1 MRRCVGYT
9 LRMAQDPWKRAYQ
22 LQRLKQTGAPAGP
35 PPSAPRLRQPRPW
48 LTVLLLL
55 LLMLA
60 LGAGGYFAWLSR
72 ERWLPQARE
81 ELPAPVQEAVPV
93 YRRGVDQGALE
104 DGLGIR
110 LAVFGNV
117 HDMLAATRDWNIEW
131 KLSSLGSDRAR
142 VSAPGVWARANA
154 NVIEYYEL
162 DITGVY
168 ASLCWKKWLPELQR
182 AGLSPELSWEMLT
195 GEKNGEGNQEYELR
209 SADSLKRPE
218 GTVRQAFVLRF
229 VDGYLRRV
237 EGQVSFGPAIPPGPV
252 QREDVPLEHP
262 APQPPPAE
270 KPLPPNLRPT
280 H

>member
-1 MRRCVGYT
+1 
-9 LRMAQDPWKRAYQ
+9 MAQDPWKRAYQ
-22 LQRLKQTGAPAGP
+22 LQRLKQSSAPAVP
-35 PPSAPRLRQPRPW
+35 PYPTAPPRQPRPW
-48 LTVLLLL
+48 LTVVLLL

-60 LGAGGYFAWLSR
+60 LGGGGYFAWLSR
-72 ERWLPQARE
+72 EHWLPQARE

-93 YRRGVDQGALE
+93 FRRGVDQGALE

-117 HDMLAATRDWNIEW
+117 HDMLAATRDWGVEW

-142 VSAPGVWARANA
+142 LSAPGVWARANA
-154 NVIEYYEL
+154 NLIEYYEL

-168 ASLCWKKWLPELQR
+168 ASACWKPWLPQLQR

-195 GEKNGEGNQEYELR
+195 GEKNAEGNREYELR
-209 SADSLKRPE
+209 SADSIHRPE
-218 GTVRQAFVLRF
+218 GTVRQAYILRF

-252 QREDVPLEHP
+252 QRDAPPTLEHP
-262 APQPPPAE
+262 APPAPPAV